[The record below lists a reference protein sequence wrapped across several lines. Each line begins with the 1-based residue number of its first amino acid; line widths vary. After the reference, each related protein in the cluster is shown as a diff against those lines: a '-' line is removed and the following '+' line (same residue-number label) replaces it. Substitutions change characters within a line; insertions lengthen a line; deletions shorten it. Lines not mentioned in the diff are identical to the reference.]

1 MFLSFRNNVGW
12 EAAKMK
18 RKNKYI
24 LLEFLLAG
32 MGIISFLIMRLQQK
46 CINFWKTAAA
56 KNRALFMLMDQ
67 WTYIKQEG
75 KNLQTYFMKKKYNK
89 IAVYGMGDAGR
100 RLVKELKHSEVEILY
115 GIDRNARNI
124 HSDIKIITIEDDL
137 PVVDAVV
144 VTLIDGYDE
153 AFDILS
159 EKINCPIIA
168 IEDILN
174 EI

>member
-1 MFLSFRNNVGW
+1 M
-12 EAAKMK
+12 KMK
-18 RKNKYI
+18 EKYI
-24 LLEFLLAG
+24 ILKCLLTG

-46 CINFWKTAAA
+46 CINSWKTATA

-75 KNLQTYFMKKKYNK
+75 KNLQTYFTKKKYNK
-89 IAVYGMGDAGR
+89 IAVYGMGDVGR
-100 RLVKELKHSEVEILY
+100 HLVKELQHSEVEILY

-124 HSDIKIITIEDDL
+124 HSDIKIITIDDNL
-137 PVVDAVV
+137 PAVDAIV
-144 VTLIDGYDE
+144 VTLMDGYDE
-153 AFDILS
+153 IFDVLS
-159 EKINCPIIA
+159 EKIDCPIIA